1 MVALVSLPYPVVAFI
16 SRKGQTRPRKL
27 IVQSSIR
34 VPSPPSKLTK
44 RKNYLRPKILK
55 TLTKPYPTPP
65 PIPEDPV
72 TPIESVEPSVEV
84 LTEPISEYLDSSIVE
99 QSEELGSVDES
110 DSGQFQVVQQVS
122 EAQNVVNFSWFSGRM
137 VVRIVA
143 SFVGLFVLQTVVA
156 VWVMGSGDSDEKDR
170 NLGIEGQHMDP
181 GLGIRNVEVGLN
193 GDALGNS
200 AYLNV
205 EESEIEAKI
214 ADIRKMARE
223 AREHEKKNLE
233 NGDTNVGD
241 VSDEDEDLETEAS
254 RLRSGIVKEVDGR
267 MTKSR
272 KSSPAPLLN
281 VNFLNKAQDTV
292 KELKNKGSEDKDEN
306 KMLLF
311 KIKRKY
317 RSHLTAPRNKPK
329 GFQSI
334 KGGCDIKE
342 KPKNLDD
349 EQPIK
354 TNGNQ
359 SGSNAS
365 SSAEDSEIN
374 GLDMGF
380 PERVDYGSQVDEKK
394 SGSRSSNSL
403 QPLKKRSGSD
413 SGTSKLNNGSNGS
426 APSQASKMLSGS
438 NSSTKKLNKRI
449 NEDTTPERGVI
460 QDNSRGNP
468 VDLEAKLK
476 YSQMK
481 MGDPK
486 VSATS
491 EMHTLPVPLSSD
503 EFGSSL
509 SMRKVKDKQQIGDS
523 NPWWLTL
530 PYVLVVLM
538 QKGRDCGG
546 LEGFFTL
553 RIDSDTKN
561 QSCTPYIVAFEAR
574 NDARNFSC
582 LLESVFEDLPDAS
595 IDVMPLS
602 TKDLKRVAESLNKE
616 VIVVKK
622 GEVQL
627 YAGQPLAEVEAA
639 LRYLVK

>member
-1 MVALVSLPYPVVAFI
+1 MVALASLPYPFVDFV
-16 SRKGQTRPRKL
+16 SRNAQARHRKL

-34 VPSPPSKLTK
+34 VPSLPSKLTK

-55 TLTKPYPTPP
+55 TVTKPYPIPP
-65 PIPEDPV
+65 PIPEDLV

-84 LTEPISEYLDSSIVE
+84 LTEPILEYSDSSIVE

-110 DSGQFQVVQQVS
+110 DLGQFQVVQQVS

-137 VVRIVA
+137 VVRFVA

-156 VWVMGSGDSDEKDR
+156 VWVMGSGDSDEEDR
-170 NLGIEGQHMDP
+170 NLGIEGLHMDP
-181 GLGIRNVEVGLN
+181 GLGIKNVEVGVN

-200 AYLNV
+200 TYLNV
-205 EESEIEAKI
+205 KESEIEAKI
-214 ADIRKMARE
+214 ANIRKMAME
-223 AREHEKKNLE
+223 ARELEKKNIE
-233 NGDTNVGD
+233 NGDTDMGD
-241 VSDEDEDLETEAS
+241 VSDEDEDDDIETEAS
-254 RLRSGIVKEVDGR
+254 RLRSGIAKEVDGR
-267 MTKSR
+267 MTKLR

-292 KELKNKGSEDKDEN
+292 KEAKNKGLEDKDEN
-306 KMLLF
+306 NMLMF
-311 KIKRKY
+311 EIKRKY
-317 RSHLTAPRNKPK
+317 RSHLTAPRDKPK

-334 KGGCDIKE
+334 KGSRDTKE
-342 KPKNLDD
+342 KPKNVDD

-359 SGSNAS
+359 SDSNGSS
-365 SSAEDSEIN
+365 PDEDSEMN
-374 GLDMGF
+374 GLDSSF
-380 PERVDYGSQVDEKK
+380 PERVDYGSQMDKNK
-394 SGSRSSNSL
+394 PGSRSSNSL
-403 QPLKKRSGSD
+403 QTLKKRSGSD
-413 SGTSKLNNGSNGS
+413 SGTGNSNKGSTGS
-426 APSQASKMLSGS
+426 APSQASKTLSGI
-438 NSSTKKLNKRI
+438 NSTTEKLNEGI
-449 NEDTTPERGVI
+449 NEDATAERGVI
-460 QDNSRGNP
+460 QDNSRANP

-476 YSQMK
+476 YSQIK
-481 MGDPK
+481 LGDPK

-509 SMRKVKDKQQIGDS
+509 SMRKV
-523 NPWWLTL
+523 
-530 PYVLVVLM
+530 VLM
-538 QKGRDCGG
+538 QKGRDGEG

-553 RIDSDTKN
+553 RIDSNTKK
-561 QSCTPYIVAFEAR
+561 QSCVPYIVAFEAR
-574 NDARNFSC
+574 NDARNFSY

-627 YAGQPLAEVEAA
+627 YAGQPLAEVKAA
-639 LRYLVK
+639 LRSLVK